1 LKEKLACGTLM
12 PMQKIALFKGSNL
25 ILKFQQVKRSL
36 KLRSH
41 KSLLDGE
48 EYGRVSLRY

>member
-1 LKEKLACGTLM
+1 MWDPHANA
-12 PMQKIALFKGSNL
+12 KIALFKGSNP

-48 EYGRVSLRY
+48 EYGRVSLRYTQINMC